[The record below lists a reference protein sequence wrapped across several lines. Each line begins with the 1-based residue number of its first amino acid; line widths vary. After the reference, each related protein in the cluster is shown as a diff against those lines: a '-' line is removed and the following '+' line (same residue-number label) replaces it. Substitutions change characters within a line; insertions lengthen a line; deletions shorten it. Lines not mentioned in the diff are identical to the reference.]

1 VFDTLPKVLGVWIKF
16 RWPRGT
22 RAVAV
27 LGFAA
32 QHATDGLARA
42 LEKSR
47 DFADAFPLSGGDL
60 DFHLKLLCKHGPGGP
75 REVRVGPFST
85 GGVGHFYP
93 GANTVMR
100 KLLVLAYGILRSG
113 VPSDA
118 NYA

>member
-1 VFDTLPKVLGVWIKF
+1 LQLNDRAWRVRCVGWA
-16 RWPRGT
+16 WGT
-22 RAVAV
+22 GTVAV

-32 QHATDGLARA
+32 QHATDGLVRA

-47 DFADAFPLSGGDL
+47 DFADAFPLSGEDL

-93 GANTVMR
+93 GANNVRGELSATV
-100 KLLVLAYGILRSG
+100 
-113 VPSDA
+113 
-118 NYA
+118 